1 MTPDELRT
9 KKRLFSAAMLAGD
22 FETAEQLA
30 TEIEPYTTPIE
41 DDRDP
46 IPVPVWGF
54 DA

>member
-22 FETAEQLA
+22 FGTAEQIAVEL
-30 TEIEPYTTPIE
+30 EPYCAPVE
-41 DDRDP
+41 DDHDP
-46 IPVPVWGF
+46 LPTPVWGC